1 MVNVKIVAV
10 GKIKE
15 SFHREEI
22 NELVKRLSR
31 YCKLSII
38 EVDEYKL
45 KDDSDKM
52 VELTLIKEGE
62 ALLKQIKSDEYVFL
76 LDLHGNEMSSEKLSL
91 EMDKLISSGK
101 NITFVIGGSY
111 GLSSSVRER
120 SNVRLK
126 ISPMTFT
133 HQMCRIIIL
142 EQIYRSFKII
152 NKESYH
158 K

>member
-1 MVNVKIVAV
+1 MNY
-10 GKIKE
+10 
-15 SFHREEI
+15 
-22 NELVKRLSR
+22 ELVKRLSR

-52 VELTLIKEGE
+52 IELTLIKEGE

>member
-31 YCKLSII
+31 YCKLFII

>member
-1 MVNVKIVAV
+1 
-10 GKIKE
+10 
-15 SFHREEI
+15 
-22 NELVKRLSR
+22 
-31 YCKLSII
+31 
-38 EVDEYKL
+38 
-45 KDDSDKM
+45 
-52 VELTLIKEGE
+52 
-62 ALLKQIKSDEYVFL
+62 
-76 LDLHGNEMSSEKLSL
+76 MSSEKLSL
-91 EMDKLISSGK
+91 EMDKLISSGR

>member
-52 VELTLIKEGE
+52 IELTLIKEGE

-76 LDLHGNEMSSEKLSL
+76 LDLQGNEMSSEKLSL

>member
-62 ALLKQIKSDEYVFL
+62 VLLKQIKSDEYVFL

>member
-52 VELTLIKEGE
+52 IELTLIKEGE

>member
-22 NELVKRLSR
+22 NELSKRLSR
-31 YCKLSII
+31 YCKLSIV
-38 EVDEYKL
+38 EVEEYKL

>member
-52 VELTLIKEGE
+52 IELTLMKEGE

-76 LDLHGNEMSSEKLSL
+76 LDLHGSEMSSEKLSL
-91 EMDKLISSGK
+91 EMDKLISSGR